1 MLGGSFRVRLNVFS
15 ASVEGRSALA
25 DHSHHRRPFNATSA
39 GRLQPVVAAPGA
51 STPRPPSSV
60 PQKSVNSKASKTRQ
74 LEIRSTS
81 VAENVHKLLCDQFLR
96 STVGCGSLLMFVQ
109 MPNLSQLGATR
120 EGAMQQSP
128 TSTKIGVIID
138 GTRPDA
144 DAGLANLAKN
154 YFVLKEQLCFVGQAQ
169 PECKCGWPKTVFNTE
184 EQPYQKFMFRK
195 LIFYNF
201 SEHASTDL
209 LGAVHNFIVCELLF
223 QILFLHGPCPTRR
236 PGLQPKLKH
245 SVFRTKLKQRKQEVQ
260 KLGLMY
266 LVLKLYPLLCLDVG
280 I

>member
-1 MLGGSFRVRLNVFS
+1 M
-15 ASVEGRSALA
+15 
-25 DHSHHRRPFNATSA
+25 
-39 GRLQPVVAAPGA
+39 
-51 STPRPPSSV
+51 
-60 PQKSVNSKASKTRQ
+60 
-74 LEIRSTS
+74 
-81 VAENVHKLLCDQFLR
+81 
-96 STVGCGSLLMFVQ
+96 
-109 MPNLSQLGATR
+109 
-120 EGAMQQSP
+120 
-128 TSTKIGVIID
+128 IID
-138 GTRPDA
+138 GTRPDV

-169 PECKCGWPKTVFNTE
+169 HE
-184 EQPYQKFMFRK
+184 
-195 LIFYNF
+195 IFYNF
-201 SEHASTDL
+201 FEHASTDL

-266 LVLKLYPLLCLDVG
+266 LVLKLLYPLLCLDVG